1 MTALGLRLR
10 HLTFVGQR
18 KETAT
23 ISFGPGLNVIFG
35 DSEMGKSFIG
45 EAIDFM
51 LGGKGPLSDIPERVG
66 YDRALLGIETLD
78 GQTFTLV
85 RSTEGGA
92 FRVFDGLHVHAVPDS
107 GGTELADQHNE
118 RREDNLSTF
127 LLSKINLSHKRVR
140 RNKRGDTQSLTMRSL
155 VRLLI
160 VNEEEIIQKRS
171 PLSDGNYAAD
181 PANTA
186 IFKLLL
192 TGTDDSALVGGATRS
207 PEEQSRGAQLDL
219 LEQLVRD
226 YQAQVRELAGPPA
239 ELEEQLEKLDNT
251 MTLRGEQLVV
261 SETEYRGLSV
271 RRRELLKRIEE
282 GRNRLTEITNL
293 LDRFT
298 LLDAHYR
305 SDAARLLA
313 IEEAGSLF
321 VALGPAACPLC
332 GASPEHHRLSD
343 DCDGNIDVVVGAARA
358 EIKKIELRQTELT
371 ETISTLRKEA
381 TAFERRLPQIE
392 QQMSALS
399 GQIQQ
404 IVAPNLRELRSTYGQ
419 LADKRS
425 GVREALGLHR
435 TLKDL
440 EDRKA
445 KLEGEADIGGAS
457 ANLADVDLSITT
469 VDKFAA
475 LILRLLKDW
484 HFPNVERVH
493 FDLRARDLIINGKNR
508 TSFGKGLRAIT
519 QAAFT
524 IGLLEFCRQN
534 ETPHPGFVI
543 LDSPLLSY
551 REPEGE
557 ADDLRGTDLNAR
569 FFDFLTRLPDDR
581 QVIIIENTDP
591 PADVQALPQTKKFSG
606 KSGEG
611 RGGFFPTP
619 GAPDESSAPL

>member
-1 MTALGLRLR
+1 MTAHGLRLR
-10 HLTFVGQR
+10 HLTFIGPE
-18 KETAT
+18 KKPAT
-23 ISFGPGLNVIFG
+23 IAFGPGLNVIFG

-45 EAIDFM
+45 ESIDFM

-78 GQTFTLV
+78 GQAFTLV

-92 FRVFDGLHVHAVPDS
+92 FRVFEGLHVDVVPET
-107 GGTELADQHNE
+107 GATELADQHNE
-118 RREDNLSTF
+118 RRDDNLSTF
-127 LLSKINLSHKRVR
+127 LLSKISLSHKRVR
-140 RNKRGDTQSLTMRSL
+140 RNKRGDTQNLTLRSL
-155 VRLLI
+155 ARLLI

-192 TGTDDSALVGGATRS
+192 TAVDDSALVSGVARS

-219 LEQLVRD
+219 LEQLIRD
-226 YQAQVRELAGPPA
+226 YRGQVKELAGPPA
-239 ELEEQLEKLDNT
+239 ELEHQIEKLDQGIAA
-251 MTLRGEQLVV
+251 RGEQLAL
-261 SETEYRGLSV
+261 SESEYRSLAG

-298 LLDAHYR
+298 LLDEHYR
-305 SDAARLLA
+305 SDLSRLGA

-321 VALGPAACPLC
+321 VALGETACPIC
-332 GASPEHHRLSD
+332 GAAPEHHRLSD
-343 DCDGNIDVVVGAARA
+343 DCDGNIDAVVGAARA
-358 EIKKIELRQTELT
+358 EINKIDLRQAELK
-371 ETISTLRKEA
+371 ETITTLRKEA
-381 TAFERRLPQIE
+381 AAFERRLPKIE
-392 QQMSALS
+392 ERASGLSA
-399 GQIQQ
+399 QIQQ
-404 IVAPNLRELRSTYGQ
+404 IVAPNLRELRGTYGQ
-419 LADKRS
+419 LADKR
-425 GVREALGLHR
+425 GEVREALGLYR
-435 TLKDL
+435 TLTDL
-440 EDRKA
+440 EERKV
-445 KLEGEADIGGAS
+445 KLESEAEPGAES
-457 ANLADVDLSITT
+457 SNAPDTDLSTTT
-469 VDKFAA
+469 VDRFAA
-475 LILRLLKDW
+475 LILELLKDW

-524 IGLLEFCRQN
+524 IGLLEFCRRN

-557 ADDLRGTDLNAR
+557 ADDLSGTDLNAQ
-569 FFDFLTRLPDDR
+569 FFDFLAKLPSDR

-591 PADVQALPQTKKFSG
+591 PAHIQTLLQTTKFAKKPG
-606 KSGEG
+606 TG
-611 RGGFFPTP
+611 RGGFFPVGDPQEQNSTP
-619 GAPDESSAPL
+619 

>member
-1 MTALGLRLR
+1 MTAQGLRMR
-10 HLTFVGQR
+10 HLTFIGPG
-18 KETAT
+18 KKPAT
-23 ISFGPGLNVIFG
+23 FAFGPRLNVIFG

-66 YDRALLGIETLD
+66 YDRTLLGVETLD
-78 GQTFTLV
+78 RQTFTLV

-92 FRVFDGLHVHAVPDS
+92 FRVFNGLHADVVPDS

-118 RREDNLSTF
+118 RRDDNLSTF
-127 LLSKINLSHKRVR
+127 LLSKIGLSHKRVR
-140 RNKRGDTQSLTMRSL
+140 RNKRGDTQNLTIRSL
-155 VRLLI
+155 ARLLI

-192 TGTDDSALVGGATRS
+192 TGSDDSGLVSATGRS

-226 YQAQVRELAGPPA
+226 YHAKVKELAGAPA
-239 ELEEQLEKLDNT
+239 ELEYQLDKLDRS
-251 MTLRGEQLVV
+251 MTARGEQLAV
-261 SETEYRGLSV
+261 SEAEYRSLSGQ
-271 RRRELLKRIEE
+271 RRELHKRIED

-298 LLDAHYR
+298 LLDTHYR
-305 SDAARLLA
+305 SDADRLRA

-321 VALGPAACPLC
+321 VALGEGPCPLC
-332 GASPEHHRLSD
+332 GAAPEHHRLGD
-343 DCDGNIDVVVGAARA
+343 DCDGNIDGVINAARA
-358 EIKKIELRQTELT
+358 EITKIELRQTELK
-371 ETISTLRKEA
+371 ETISALRKEA
-381 TAFERRLPQIE
+381 TAFERRLPKIE
-392 QQMSALS
+392 QQAAGLS
-399 GQIQQ
+399 DQIQQ
-404 IVAPNLRELRSTYGQ
+404 IVAPNLRELRNTYGQ
-419 LADKRS
+419 LADKR
-425 GVREALGLHR
+425 GEVREALGLHR

-440 EDRKA
+440 EDRKT
-445 KLEGEADIGGAS
+445 KLEGKADAGGGNS
-457 ANLADVDLSITT
+457 NLVDVGLSTTT

-475 LILRLLKDW
+475 LVLQLLKDW

-534 ETPHPGFVI
+534 GTPHPGFAI

-569 FFDFLTRLPDDR
+569 FFEFLAKLPDDR

-591 PADVQALPQTKKFSG
+591 PADVQALPQTVKFAKKPG
-606 KSGEG
+606 AG
-611 RGGFFPTP
+611 RVGFFPTDS
-619 GAPDESSAPL
+619 AKDQSSMS

>member
-1 MTALGLRLR
+1 MTAHGLCLR
-10 HLTFVGQR
+10 HLTFIGPGKR
-18 KETAT
+18 PAT
-23 ISFGPGLNVIFG
+23 IAFGPGLNVVFG

-92 FRVFDGLHVHAVPDS
+92 FRVFDGLHVDVVPDS

-118 RREDNLSTF
+118 RRDDNLSTF
-127 LLSKINLSHKRVR
+127 LLSKIDLSHKRVR
-140 RNKRGDTQSLTMRSL
+140 RNKRGDTQNLTIRSL
-155 VRLLI
+155 ARLLI

-192 TGTDDSALVGGATRS
+192 TGTDDSALVSGASRS

-226 YQAQVRELAGPPA
+226 YQVKVKELAGPPT
-239 ELEEQLEKLDNT
+239 ELEEQLDKLDRS
-251 MTLRGEQLVV
+251 MTTRGEQLAV
-261 SETEYRGLSV
+261 SEAEYRGLSGQ
-271 RRRELLKRIEE
+271 RRELLKRIED
-282 GRNRLTEITNL
+282 GQNRLTEITNL

-305 SDAARLLA
+305 SDVDRLRA

-321 VALGPAACPLC
+321 VALGEGPCPLC
-332 GASPEHHRLSD
+332 GAAPEHHRLGG
-343 DCDGNIDVVVGAARA
+343 DCDGNIDGVISAARA
-358 EIKKIELRQTELT
+358 EITKIELRQIELT
-371 ETISTLRKEA
+371 QTISALRKEA
-381 TAFERRLPQIE
+381 TAFERRLPKIE
-392 QQMSALS
+392 QQAAGLS

-404 IVAPNLRELRSTYGQ
+404 IVAPNLRELRNTYGH
-419 LADKRS
+419 LADKR
-425 GVREALGLHR
+425 GEVREALGLHR

-440 EDRKA
+440 EDRKT
-445 KLEGEADIGGAS
+445 KLEGEGDADGGGS
-457 ANLADVDLSITT
+457 NLSDVDLSTT
-469 VDKFAA
+469 IVDRFAA
-475 LILRLLKDW
+475 LVLQLLKDW

-493 FDLRARDLIINGKNR
+493 FDLRARDLSINGKNR

-534 ETPHPGFVI
+534 GTPHPGFAI

-557 ADDLRGTDLNAR
+557 ADDLTGTDLNAQ
-569 FFDFLTRLPDDR
+569 FFGFLAKLPDDR

-591 PADVQALPQTKKFSG
+591 PADVQTLPQTTKFAKKQG
-606 KSGEG
+606 AG
-611 RGGFFPTP
+611 RGGFFPTE
-619 GAPDESSAPL
+619 AAQHQSSAP

>member
-1 MTALGLRLR
+1 MTKHGLRLR
-10 HLTFVGQR
+10 HLTFIGPGKR
-18 KETAT
+18 PAT

-45 EAIDFM
+45 EAVDFM

-66 YDRALLGIETLD
+66 YDRVLLGIETIE
-78 GQTFTLV
+78 GQTFTFV

-92 FRVFDGLHVHAVPDS
+92 FRVFDGLHVSVVPDS

-118 RREDNLSTF
+118 RRDDNLSTF
-127 LLSKINLSHKRVR
+127 LLSKIDLSHKRVR
-140 RNKRGDTQSLTMRSL
+140 RNKRGDTQNLTIRSL
-155 VRLLI
+155 ARLLI

-192 TGTDDSALVGGATRS
+192 TGVDDSALVSGAGRS

-226 YQAQVRELAGPPA
+226 YQAQVKELAGAPA
-239 ELEEQLEKLDNT
+239 ELEEQLDKLDKT
-251 MTLRGEQLVV
+251 MNARGEQLAV
-261 SETEYRGLSV
+261 SEAEYRNLSGQ
-271 RRRELLKRIEE
+271 RRELLKRIEE

-298 LLDAHYR
+298 LLDTHYG
-305 SDAARLLA
+305 SDVDRLTA

-321 VALGPAACPLC
+321 VALGEGPCPLC
-332 GASPEHHRLSD
+332 GALPEHHRLGD
-343 DCDGNIDVVVGAARA
+343 DCDGNIDGVISAARA
-358 EIKKIELRQTELT
+358 EITKIELRQTELK
-371 ETISTLRKEA
+371 ETISALRKEA
-381 TAFERRLPQIE
+381 AAFGRRLPKIE
-392 QQMSALS
+392 QQAEGLS

-404 IVAPNLRELRSTYGQ
+404 IVAPNLRELRNTYGQ
-419 LADKRS
+419 LADTRS
-425 GVREALGLHR
+425 EVREALGLYR

-440 EDRKA
+440 EDRKI
-445 KLEGEADIGGAS
+445 KLEGESDPGGS
-457 ANLADVDLSITT
+457 SSNLADVDLSTTT

-475 LILRLLKDW
+475 LVLQVLKDW
-484 HFPNVERVH
+484 HFPSVERVH

-524 IGLLEFCRQN
+524 ICLLEFCRQN
-534 ETPHPGFVI
+534 GTPHPGFAI

-569 FFDFLTRLPDDR
+569 FFDFLANLPDDR

-591 PADVQALPQTKKFSG
+591 PADVQALPQTTKFAG
-606 KSGEG
+606 KPGAG
-611 RGGFFPTP
+611 RGGFFPT
-619 GAPDESSAPL
+619 GAAPDQMSAP

>member
-1 MTALGLRLR
+1 MTAHGLRVR
-10 HLTFVGQR
+10 HLTFIGPG
-18 KETAT
+18 KEPAG
-23 ISFGPGLNVIFG
+23 IAFGPGLNVIFG

-66 YDRALLGIETLD
+66 YDRALLAIETLD
-78 GQTFTLV
+78 GHAFTLV

-92 FRVFDGLHVHAVPDS
+92 FRVFDGLHVDAVPDS
-107 GGTELADQHNE
+107 GATELADQHNE
-118 RREDNLSTF
+118 RRDDNLSTF
-127 LLSKINLSHKRVR
+127 LLSKIGLSHKRVR
-140 RNKRGDTQSLTMRSL
+140 RNKRGDTQNLTIRSL
-155 VRLLI
+155 ARLLI

-192 TGTDDSALVGGATRS
+192 TGTDDSALVGATGRS
-207 PEEQSRGAQLDL
+207 PEEQSRNAQLDL

-226 YQAQVRELAGPPA
+226 YQAKVKELAGPSA
-239 ELEEQLEKLDNT
+239 ELEDQLERLDKSIT
-251 MTLRGEQLVV
+251 ARGEQLAI
-261 SETEYRGLSV
+261 SEAEYRGLSGQ
-271 RRRELLKRIEE
+271 RRELLKRIED
-282 GRNRLTEITNL
+282 GRNRLTEITSL

-305 SDAARLLA
+305 SDVERLRA

-321 VALGPAACPLC
+321 VALGEGPCPLC
-332 GASPEHHRLSD
+332 GAAPEHHRLGD
-343 DCDGNIDVVVGAARA
+343 DCDGNIDGVISAARA
-358 EIKKIELRQTELT
+358 EITKIGFRQTELR
-371 ETISTLRKEA
+371 ETISALRKEG
-381 TAFERRLPQIE
+381 TSFERRLPKIE
-392 QQMSALS
+392 EQAAGLS
-399 GQIQQ
+399 GRIQQ
-404 IVAPNLRELRSTYGQ
+404 IVAPSLRELRNTYSD
-419 LADKRS
+419 LADKR
-425 GVREALGLHR
+425 GEVREALGLHR

-440 EDRKA
+440 EDRKTR
-445 KLEGEADIGGAS
+445 LEKEADTGGGS
-457 ANLADVDLSITT
+457 SNLADMDLSTST

-475 LILRLLKDW
+475 LVLQLLKVW

-524 IGLLEFCRQN
+524 IGLLQFCREN
-534 ETPHPGFVI
+534 GTPHPGFVI

-569 FFDFLTRLPDDR
+569 FFEFLAKLSDDR

-591 PADVQALPQTKKFSG
+591 PADVQALPQTIKFAKKPG
-606 KSGEG
+606 AG
-611 RGGFFPTP
+611 RVGFFP
-619 GAPDESSAPL
+619 LRLIRRR